1 MYPRLSRRARWAV
14 PAGALVVTGGV
25 MAATLI
31 PAAQA
36 APALPARTAAQLLAS
51 VAAQSQVPAF
61 SGTVLETASL
71 GLPQLPGTQSPTSI
85 VSLLTGSH
93 TVQVWY
99 ASPDRYR
106 LALPGS
112 MSETDVYRNGSTG
125 WLWQS
130 VPDTVTK
137 FTLPAHA
144 TEQPAPAQPAPA
156 QPALTPQQAA
166 SQVLAAV
173 GPTTTVSVDSNVIV
187 AGRTAYELDLA
198 PKDARSLVGQV
209 RITIDAKNS
218 MPLRVEVF
226 ARHATSPAI
235 SVGFTSITFATP
247 SAADLSFTPPQG
259 AKVSTVNLAGD
270 HGGGSS
276 AANGV
281 SVDGSGWLAVL
292 KLPSSLLTE
301 ATTAGGSSADSA
313 PVSLNGGPGDSAAA
327 VQALL
332 GAATAVHGSW
342 GSGQLLRTSLISVL
356 ITNGS
361 VYVGAVDPS
370 VLYAAAAKH

>member
-301 ATTAGGSSADSA
+301 ATTAGGSSAGSA